1 MYTKIPMFKE
11 IILSAFCCDECGNR
25 NNEVSFGGKLPFK
38 GCKYSLC
45 VVTAEDLNRSVV
57 KSEYATIKIPE
68 IEFEIPPQTQKG
80 SIKTIEGFLL
90 STIEGIEELQEER
103 RKFNPQVAAQIDE
116 FIAKMKE
123 MREGRNL
130 PFTFEVNDPSGNS
143 FVQNPNAPN
152 PDVGCIHEEYLRTME
167 DYQAMGYNV
176 ESAEKSLAEDQVAYD
191 EDLKKPELIPAGKNQ
206 AIKQTADEQE
216 ALINKMM
223 SVGQK
228 MKQ

>member
-1 MYTKIPMFKE
+1 
-11 IILSAFCCDECGNR
+11 
-25 NNEVSFGGKLPFK
+25 
-38 GCKYSLC
+38 
-45 VVTAEDLNRSVV
+45 
-57 KSEYATIKIPE
+57 
-68 IEFEIPPQTQKG
+68 
-80 SIKTIEGFLL
+80 
-90 STIEGIEELQEER
+90 
-103 RKFNPQVAAQIDE
+103 
-116 FIAKMKE
+116 MKE

-206 AIKQTADEQE
+206 AIK
-216 ALINKMM
+216 
-223 SVGQK
+223 
-228 MKQ
+228 